1 MTDRLW
7 APWRLGYVK
16 GTEVAS
22 DPPEPSTWQEGA
34 DSECFLCRAAATFE
48 DTPSAD
54 RELLVL
60 ERTDRVVVLL
70 NRYPYSNAH
79 LLISPLRHIGTLA
92 NLTDE
97 ERLAIEQA
105 LAKWTERLTVRI
117 AAQGFNV
124 GLNLGSV
131 AGAGVPGHL
140 HWHVVPRWP
149 GDHNYMAT
157 TAEVRVIPQ
166 ALEAAWD
173 LLRIEKPERKTP

>member
-16 GTEVAS
+16 GTETVVA
-22 DPPEPSTWQEGA
+22 PPEPSTWREEA
-34 DSECFLCRAAATFE
+34 DRECFLCRAAATF
-48 DTPSAD
+48 DGNHSAD

-60 ERTDRVVVLL
+60 ERTEQIVVLL

-79 LLISPLRHIGTLA
+79 LLISPLRHVGTLGD
-92 NLTDE
+92 LIDE
-97 ERLAIEQA
+97 ERLALEIA
-105 LAKWTERLTVRI
+105 LAKWTERLTERI
-117 AAQGFNV
+117 TAQGFNV

-166 ALEAAWD
+166 ALEAAWE
-173 LLRIEKPERKTP
+173 LLRSGE